1 MPNDTNNEQQTRDIQ
16 DRLGNLETR
25 MNTHYHGGFDSSVV
39 NWASLYQR
47 RIHVSHTIYGADAA
61 TAANYSVVFI
71 APYACLL
78 TLLQEAHKTAGT
90 DGSAVTLD
98 LEKLTG
104 TTAPGSGVTMLGATI
119 DLKGTINTV
128 KTATLASGANLPNL
142 SLAAGDR
149 AALKLT
155 GTPTAVANVTTL
167 LEFQLV

>member
-1 MPNDTNNEQQTRDIQ
+1 MPNDNTQQVIELQGRVGT
-16 DRLGNLETR
+16 LENR
-25 MNTHYHGGFDSSVV
+25 MDTHYHGGFESTPVK
-39 NWASLYQR
+39 WANLSQR
-47 RIHVSHTIYGADAA
+47 KLHVSHTIYGADAA
-61 TAANYSVVFI
+61 TAANYSTVFI
-71 APYACLL
+71 AQYACLL
-78 TLLQEAHKTAGT
+78 TIFQEVHKTAGT
-90 DGSAVTLD
+90 DAGAVTLD

>member
-1 MPNDTNNEQQTRDIQ
+1 MPNDNTQQVTDLQGRV
-16 DRLGNLETR
+16 GTLENR
-25 MNTHYHGGFDSSVV
+25 MDTHYHGGFESTLVKWS
-39 NWASLYQR
+39 NISQR
-47 RIHVSHTIYGADAA
+47 KLHVEHTIYGATAA
-61 TAANYSVVFI
+61 TAANYNVVFI

-78 TLLQEAHKTAGT
+78 TVFQEVHTTAGT
-90 DGSAVTLD
+90 DAGAVTLD

-104 TTAPGSGVTMLGATI
+104 TTAPGSGVTMLGATV

>member
-1 MPNDTNNEQQTRDIQ
+1 MNDNEQQLREME
-16 DRLGNLETR
+16 DRLGTLETR
-25 MNTHYHGGFDSSVV
+25 MDTHYHGGFDSSVV
-39 NWASLYQR
+39 KWANLSQR
-47 RIHVSHTIYGADAA
+47 KLHVAHTIYGATAA

-71 APYACLL
+71 ALYACLL
-78 TLLQEAHKTAGT
+78 TSFQEAHTTAGT
-90 DGSAVTLD
+90 DAAAVTLD